1 MVHHRGRFGR
11 SPSSRLVLVALT
23 IFCARLR
30 LDAHDVVVEQIV
42 RMTVAPG
49 IDRLAVRVEVPAT
62 LLNDAGLP
70 KLSNGQVDPTVD
82 DAGLQV
88 IAADVARNLD
98 FRANDA
104 PLRVIKTAARLAS
117 NNQSIDVEITYA
129 TIGSPTGLS
138 ARLNAFQGA
147 QLQPPRTEVSYQ
159 ASSGT
164 ARLLSVSGP
173 PVRMSFDPGLG
184 DVFRRFATQAF
195 DVVFA
200 GGGHLLFLICLLL
213 PMRPAR
219 ESARLIVTLLAAQ
232 AVGIVLST
240 TVAIIGAP
248 LVTADMVAWSIVV
261 AAAVAAIDNAPM
273 SVLSALSGVFGL
285 LGGIVLGASF
295 TAVSQLSG
303 SHTAAALL
311 TFMLVSLA
319 AEVWLAAVMLA
330 TRHWLD
336 RVIEHQVAAIVVAA
350 AIVAH
355 VAVHRVFDRANELSR
370 AESFTTTH
378 AVVFLVLGWTFVM
391 VVVAFSRLVR
401 GVPAVGDRARSGGA
415 MF

>member
-1 MVHHRGRFGR
+1 MAHYRGRSDGA
-11 SPSSRLVLVALT
+11 PASRLVLVVLAILCT
-23 IFCARLR
+23 SLQ
-30 LDAHDVVVEQIV
+30 LDAHDVIVEQIV
-42 RMTVAPG
+42 RMVVAPG

-70 KLSNGQVDPTVD
+70 KLASGQVDPTVD

-88 IAADVARNLD
+88 VAADVARNLD
-98 FRANDA
+98 FRANEA
-104 PLRVIKTAARLAS
+104 PLRMIKTAARLAS
-117 NNQSIDVEITYA
+117 NNQSVDVEITYA
-129 TIGSPTGLS
+129 PIGSPMGLS

-147 QLQPPRTEVSYQ
+147 PLQPPRTDVSYQ
-159 ASSGT
+159 PSSG
-164 ARLLSVSGP
+164 APRLLSVSGP
-173 PVRMSFDPGLG
+173 PVRISFDPELG

-200 GGGHLLFLICLLL
+200 GGGHLLFLIGLLL

-219 ESARLIVTLLAAQ
+219 ESVRLIATLLAAQ
-232 AVGIVLST
+232 AVGILLST
-240 TVAIIGAP
+240 TVAITGP
-248 LVTADMVAWSIVV
+248 LLVTADMIAWSIVV
-261 AAAVAAIDNAPM
+261 AAAVSAIGNAPM

-295 TAVSQLSG
+295 SGALQLSG

-311 TFMLVSLA
+311 TFMLVSVA

-336 RVIEHQVAAIVVAA
+336 RVMEHQVAAIVVAA

-355 VAVHRVFDRANELSR
+355 VAVHRVLARANELPR
-370 AESFTTTH
+370 AESFASTH
-378 AVVFLVLGWTFVM
+378 AVLCLVLGWTFVM

-401 GVPAVGDRARSGGA
+401 GAPAVGDHAGSSGA
-415 MF
+415 TF